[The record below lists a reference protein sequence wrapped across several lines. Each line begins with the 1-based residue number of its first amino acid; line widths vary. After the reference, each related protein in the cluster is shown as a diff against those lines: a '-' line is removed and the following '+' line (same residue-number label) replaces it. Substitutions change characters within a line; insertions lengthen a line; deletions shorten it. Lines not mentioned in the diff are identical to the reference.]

1 MCVCMCVH
9 VWMYMVSLV
18 DNPMYYI
25 YIMSEPIKLFYGCIC
40 IKVVDLPKV
49 LLSPLLSVLNASAR
63 LRARLPRFCHIF
75 TFIAEQLH

>member
-1 MCVCMCVH
+1 
-9 VWMYMVSLV
+9 
-18 DNPMYYI
+18 
-25 YIMSEPIKLFYGCIC
+25 MSEPIKFFYGCIC
-40 IKVVDLPKV
+40 IKVVDLPTV